1 MKVIKRDGQEAPF
14 APEKIRKA
22 LDSANGRTKE
32 MTEEDLDR
40 IVSIAVNK
48 INRNPG
54 DSISVE
60 AIQDLVEDTLLK
72 SKFNKTAKSYI
83 LYRDQRTRVRQSKM
97 AMMKEIS
104 EMVSGK
110 SDYWN
115 NENSNKNAKVVTTQ
129 RDYMAGI
136 VSTEIA
142 KNVLL
147 PQDVVKAHN
156 EGIIHF
162 HDMDYYAQNALTNC
176 CLINLRD
183 MLQNGTMVNGVKIDK
198 PHKLLTA
205 TTIATQIIAAVASS
219 QYGGTTITLTHL
231 APFAR
236 ASYEAYLKE
245 ADEFFADS
253 EADRKEAYAKKKLK
267 QEIEAAVQTFNY
279 QVNSMSTTNGQAPFI
294 SVNMYLGEDPEYTE
308 EVAMLIEEFL
318 KQRILGMKN
327 RKGVYITPAFPKL
340 LYVLEEQN
348 VREGSKYRY
357 LTELAAKCT
366 AKRMV
371 PDYISEKIMKELKGS
386 CYPCMGCRSFL
397 TPDRFS
403 DKLGNVA
410 HALDYREGE
419 PKFYG
424 RLA

>member
-1 MKVIKRDGQEAPF
+1 MRVIKRDGTEVSF

-22 LDSANGRTKE
+22 LNSVNGRTKE

-40 IVSIAVNK
+40 ITSIVINK
-48 INRNPG
+48 INRNSE
-54 DSISVE
+54 DFISVE
-60 AIQDLVEDTLLK
+60 SIQDLVEDTLLK
-72 SKFNKTAKSYI
+72 SKFSKTAKSYI

-97 AMMKEIS
+97 AMMKDIS

-129 RDYMAGI
+129 RDYLAGI

-142 KNVLL
+142 KSILL
-147 PQDVVKAHN
+147 PQDAVKAHD
-156 EGIIHF
+156 EGIIHM
-162 HDMDYYAQNALTNC
+162 HDLDYYAQNALTNC
-176 CLINLRD
+176 CLINLND

-205 TTIATQIIAAVASS
+205 TTIATQIVAAVASS
-219 QYGGTTITLTHL
+219 QFGGATVTLAHL
-231 APFAR
+231 APFVR

-253 EADRKEAYAKKKLK
+253 EADKKEAYAKKKTK
-267 QEIEAAVQTFNY
+267 QEVEAAVQTFNY
-279 QVNSMSTTNGQAPFI
+279 QVNSMSTTNGQSPFI
-294 SVNMYLGEDPEYTE
+294 SVNMYLGEDPEYTS
-308 EVAMLIEEFL
+308 EVAVLIEEFL
-318 KQRILGMKN
+318 TQRILGMKN
-327 RKGVYITPAFPKL
+327 RKGVYVTPAFPKL

-348 VREGSKYRY
+348 IREDSKYYY
-357 LTELAAKCT
+357 LTKLAANCT

-386 CYPCMGCRSFL
+386 CYPCMGKR
-397 TPDRFS
+397 
-403 DKLGNVA
+403 KLSPCKT
-410 HALDYREGE
+410 Y
-419 PKFYG
+419 
-424 RLA
+424 